1 MISQDDLRAKLH
13 EENSDF
19 KANLNEDNTLLLD
32 TIDTSIVF
40 KRETSNV
47 IGMQNQKM
55 FSWEM
60 KVRLLF
66 DDFFCEQE
74 FSF

>member
-60 KVRLLF
+60 KVRFFF

-74 FSF
+74 FSI